1 MTRLRPRI
9 FFSKSSR
16 DKIIGILGE
25 VDKKFADREQPNIE
39 KIKELE
45 NHMDMEIFDGKQNL
59 GIGNQKNLGKKM
71 NKTFKG
77 LRK

>member
-1 MTRLRPRI
+1 MTRLRPR
-9 FFSKSSR
+9 KR

-25 VDKKFADREQPNIE
+25 VDKKFADRENHDIE

-45 NHMDMEIFDGKQNL
+45 NQIDMDIFDGGQNL
-59 GIGNQKNLGKKM
+59 GINNKRKFGKKM
-71 NKTFKG
+71 NKTYKG

>member
-1 MTRLRPRI
+1 MTRLRPR
-9 FFSKSSR
+9 KR
-16 DKIIGILGE
+16 DKIIRILGE

-45 NHMDMEIFDGKQNL
+45 NQMDMEIFDGKQNF
-59 GIGNQKNLGKKM
+59 GINNPKRFGKKM